1 MRGSV
6 LPLLLPDE
14 GPEPGADCCT
24 VEWGVGPPC
33 EKVEPIDPL
42 DVLIEEDI
50 LDETESL
57 LDPEMSSGRN
67 SEDEDDGASVPIED
81 PTG

>member
-1 MRGSV
+1 M
-6 LPLLLPDE
+6 LPVV
-14 GPEPGADCCT
+14 GPEPWAGCRT
-24 VEWGVGPPC
+24 VKWRIGSLF
-33 EKVEPIDPL
+33 EKVEPTGPL
-42 DVLIEEDI
+42 EVLIDEDI

-57 LDPEMSSGRN
+57 LDPEISSGRN